1 MSTEESDFE
10 RVSEMIKEKPK
21 RSFKDSFLLILAA
34 ILILAGG
41 AWQYHVLI
49 DLLLFIPEE
58 LVPIVL
64 LQAVEGFYFGV
75 LMAALLFV
83 SSAVMY
89 LVNQKIGAV
98 GGLICSGI
106 GFFVPGSGF
115 VIGPILGLIAGF
127 DILMVSKPPEVGD
140 PNEIL

>member
-1 MSTEESDFE
+1 MSTDESNFE
-10 RVSEMIKEKPK
+10 RVSDMIKEKPK
-21 RSFKDSFLLILAA
+21 RSFKNSFLLILAA

-41 AWQYHVLI
+41 AWQYHI
-49 DLLLFIPEE
+49 SFDLFLFIPEE
-58 LVPIVL
+58 LVPIVF

-75 LMAALLFV
+75 LMASLLFV

-98 GGLICSGI
+98 AGLICSGI
-106 GFFVPGSGF
+106 GLFVPGSGF
-115 VIGPILGLIAGF
+115 VIGPFLGIIAGF
-127 DILMVSKPPEVGD
+127 NILMVSKPPEAGD